1 MHLSQELHRRY
12 LNQSYNATMFSSIQT
27 AINGCALRDGATPC
41 QNGGTCVD
49 SVGTYYCHC
58 AEGYAGTSC
67 AEDGELHI

>member
-1 MHLSQELHRRY
+1 MARE
-12 LNQSYNATMFSSIQT
+12 
-27 AINGCALRDGATPC
+27 GATPC

-67 AEDGELHI
+67 AEEGEYKYRQSRGIEGGLNSKAIRRSFCKDI